1 MGPKKIL
8 VFTATYNEVQNAP
21 LLLADIWGTLPEADV
36 LIVDDNSPDG
46 TGKLLDEIAK
56 GDVRLKVIHRPRKL
70 GLGSAHYLAM
80 IYAMRHKYD
89 LLVTMDA
96 DLSHDP
102 KDIPRL
108 IESLGNGDF
117 LIGSRYAEGGTC
129 DYVGYRKELS
139 RLANIATR
147 LLMRIEIHE
156 FTTSFRVFNVEALRK
171 VKFNWIGNFGYS
183 FFLEAVVRLHA
194 NGLNVKEEPIHFYN
208 RHSGKSKIPSLEIF
222 RGMSKLL
229 QLFMGSFITARI
241 EAQSQLIDD
250 SCMNCGAP
258 FLYELYPELIG
269 ASSGQPESNLYKC
282 SSMGHINKPQIAQCL
297 QCGMEQIPL
306 SKQPK
311 DLNLL
316 YSEVVDSDYLE
327 NFKIKQKTF
336 QNTFKKIKT
345 FLPSKPGKLLEIG
358 SYCGLFLQESLK
370 AGWQCWGIEPSKWAA
385 DYSRTAN
392 PQANILNNNFEAA
405 PALLPE
411 HFDLVASWDVIEHVR
426 DPNQMLSMAHH
437 CLKPGGILTFSTLD
451 VDSWFPKLMGRRWPW
466 IMEMHLYYFRKQV
479 LEDMLCKNQFTLLHT
494 CNYCHYA
501 SLRYIFKKVIYIFPR
516 CFHKPLGFL
525 IGWIPDWVIPVS
537 LGDIKLF
544 VAQKN

>member
-1 MGPKKIL
+1 MGSKKIL

-21 LLLADIWGTLPEADV
+21 LLLADIWGVLPQADV

-46 TGKLLDEIAK
+46 TGKLLDEMAQSNA
-56 GDVRLKVIHRPRKL
+56 RLKVIHRPRKL

-108 IESLGNGDF
+108 IKALGDGDF

-139 RLANIATR
+139 RIANIATR
-147 LLMRIEIHE
+147 LLMRIDIHE
-156 FTTSFRVFNVEALRK
+156 FTTSFRVFDVEALRK

-208 RHSGKSKIPSLEIF
+208 RHTGKSKIPSLEIF

-229 QLFMGSFITARI
+229 QLFIGSFIDTKK
-241 EAQSQLIDD
+241 EAPSQLIDD
-250 SCMNCGAP
+250 SCMNCGSP
-258 FLYELYPELIG
+258 FLYELYPELMG
-269 ASSGQPESNLYKC
+269 ASNGQSQSNLYKC
-282 SSMGHINKPQIAQCL
+282 SSMGHVNKPQIAQCL

-336 QNTFKKIKT
+336 QNTFKKIKPY
-345 FLPSKPGKLLEIG
+345 LPSNPGKLLEIG
-358 SYCGLFLQESLK
+358 SYCGLFLQEASK
-370 AGWQCWGIEPSKWAA
+370 AGWQCWGLEPSKWAA

-392 PQANILNNNFEAA
+392 PQAKILNINFEEA
-405 PALLPE
+405 PALMPE
-411 HFDLVASWDVIEHVR
+411 QFDLVASWDVIEHVR
-426 DPNQMLSMAHH
+426 DPNQMLSMAHQ
-437 CLKPGGILTFSTLD
+437 CLRPGGILTFSTLD

-479 LEDMLCKNQFTLLHT
+479 LEDMLRKNQFTLLHV

-501 SLRYIFKKVIYIFPR
+501 SLRYIFKKTIYIFPH
-516 CFHKPLGFL
+516 CFHKPLGIL
-525 IGWIPDWVIPVS
+525 IGLIPDWVIPVS

>member
-1 MGPKKIL
+1 MGAKKIL

-21 LLLADIWGTLPEADV
+21 ILLADIWSTLPNADV

-46 TGKLLDEIAK
+46 TGKLLNEIARSD
-56 GDVRLKVIHRPRKL
+56 GRLKVIHRPRKL

-108 IESLGNGDF
+108 IEALGEGDF
-117 LIGSRYAEGGTC
+117 LIGSRYADGGTC

-147 LLMRIEIHE
+147 LLMRINIHE

-194 NGLNVKEEPIHFYN
+194 NGLNIKEEPIHFYN
-208 RHSGKSKIPSLEIF
+208 RHTGKSKIPSLEIF

-229 QLFMGSFITARI
+229 QLFMGSLIGATK
-241 EAQSQLIDD
+241 ETPSQLIDD

-258 FLYELYPELIG
+258 FLYELYPEFNG
-269 ASSGQPESNLYKC
+269 ASKALPHSNLYKC
-282 SSMGHINKPQIAQCL
+282 SSMGHVNKPQVAHCL

-336 QNTFKKIKT
+336 QNTFKKIKD
-345 FLPSKPGKLLEIG
+345 FLPNSPGRLLEIG
-358 SYCGLFLQESLK
+358 SYCGLFLQEASK
-370 AGWQCWGIEPSKWAA
+370 AGWQCCGIEPSKWAA
-385 DYSRTAN
+385 DYSRLAN
-392 PQANILNNNFEAA
+392 PQAKILNVNFEEA
-405 PALLPE
+405 PAVLLE
-411 HFDLVASWDVIEHVR
+411 QFDLVASWDVIEHVR
-426 DPNQMLSMAHH
+426 DPNQMLSMVHQW
-437 CLKPGGILTFSTLD
+437 LKPGGILTFSTLD
-451 VDSWFPKLMGRRWPW
+451 VDSWFPKLMGKHWPW
-466 IMEMHLYYFRKQV
+466 IMDMHLYYFDKRV
-479 LEDMLCKNQFTLLHT
+479 LEEMLRDNRFTILHIS
-494 CNYCHYA
+494 NYCHYA
-501 SLRYIFKKVIYIFPR
+501 SLRYMFRKAMYSFPHY
-516 CFHKPLGFL
+516 FHKPLEAL
-525 IGWIPDWVIPVS
+525 IRWVPDWVIPVS

-544 VAQKN
+544 IAQKN